1 MVKKYTCPKCGKEFS
16 QKSHYDKHQ
25 KRKNPCIHEDNL
37 RKIVEEIIN
46 QKMKTQ
52 ITLTL
57 ADDPLIIDDSHL
69 KK

>member
-37 RKIVEEIIN
+37 RRMVEEIVK
-46 QKMKTQ
+46 QKMSSQ
-52 ITLTL
+52 FTLTL
-57 ADDPLIIDDSHL
+57 ESEPLIIDESNL